1 MMRFYRG
8 IGLILIVITLLIIYL
23 SLWSFPSSDNNIKT
37 IKTIM
42 NMIIPGKSSSS
53 SSQKKTLTPSELLSL
68 SIEINN
74 ATSYHPIYKDFNIPI
89 RTRTFEALEQVNVL
103 LVVSSGPGRLHRRNA
118 IRRTWWRECKE
129 KPNVSS
135 FLFVN
140 KCY

>member
-118 IRRTWWRECKE
+118 IRRTWWRECKA
-129 KPNVSS
+129 VSYTH
-135 FLFVN
+135 LTLPTTPYV
-140 KCY
+140 